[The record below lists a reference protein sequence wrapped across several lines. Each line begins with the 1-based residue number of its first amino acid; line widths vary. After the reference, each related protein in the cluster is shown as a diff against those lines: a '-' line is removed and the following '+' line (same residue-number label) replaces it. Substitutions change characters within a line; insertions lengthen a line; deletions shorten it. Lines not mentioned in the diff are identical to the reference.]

1 MKLEEE
7 EMIKERRRMKVA
19 MKHLRQ
25 KEKVAKKVALGHWSV
40 RNMTADQVKEIL
52 GEGDGEG
59 DTGGCSA
66 PALGLERMVERRRT
80 SAVSS
85 TLLRSSTSTTSG
97 CGSSWFGGSNIHHN
111 TSLLS
116 VHSEGEEDCDES
128 VSDGVSLT
136 QSGHTSITI
145 E

>member
-1 MKLEEE
+1 MEVK
-7 EMIKERRRMKVA
+7 
-19 MKHLRQ
+19 
-25 KEKVAKKVALGHWSV
+25 KEKKRVDRFVIEIIK
-40 RNMTADQVKEIL
+40 ADQVKETL
-52 GEGDGEG
+52 GEDREGE
-59 DTGGCSA
+59 TRGCSV
-66 PALGLERMVERRRT
+66 PALGSDGMLERRRT

-85 TLLRSSTSTTSG
+85 TSLRSSMSTTSG

-136 QSGHTSITI
+136 QSGHTSITT